1 MEADLTAACDDP
13 AAEDAVEEDE
23 DNLNAIITAVG
34 GVGINPD
41 TEESDHPNND
51 FCFTEA
57 DFIETRTA
65 MNDAMRHQGTHT
77 TTWTAIKALK
87 GEVVETRNAEYGN
100 CSWTVIDE
108 CNEDIFEEVREK
120 EELLYKKQNFYNI
133 IDNDDAKD
141 EDYSKLFWFLWP
153 ETVDNDLDKL
163 NGIVD
168 KNNIQRKEEYKR
180 TIKKVSKHEYIT
192 FHALMIAASAFSGQ
206 GEKLWSEE
214 KMGNNKKRKRMSCK
228 VDFGEY
234 MKRWRFRQIQNIIA
248 RVMECAEISEEDD
261 WWKFK
266 ERVVSFNKKRLS
278 HYYASHIGVFD
289 ESMSAFCPR

>member
-1 MEADLTAACDDP
+1 MVTTASDDP
-13 AAEDAVEEDE
+13 TAEDAIDEDE
-23 DNLNAIITAVG
+23 DNLDAVIAVLG
-34 GVGINPD
+34 GGDTNQD

-57 DFIETRTA
+57 DFIETRTT
-65 MNDAMRHQGTHT
+65 MNNAMRHQGTHT

-100 CSWTVIDE
+100 CIWTVIEE

-120 EELLYKKQNFYNI
+120 EEKLYKTKNFYNI
-133 IDNDDAKD
+133 VDNNDVKE
-141 EDYSKLFWFLWP
+141 EDYNKSFWFLWS
-153 ETVDNDLDKL
+153 ETVDNDLNKL

-168 KNNIQRKEEYKR
+168 KDNIQRKEEYKR
-180 TIKKVSKHEYIT
+180 TIKKVSKHEFYT

-206 GEKLWSEE
+206 GEKLWNEE
-214 KMGNNKKRKRMSCK
+214 KMRNNRKKRKGLSRK

-266 ERVVSFNKKRLS
+266 ERVVAFSEKRLK
-278 HYYASHIGVFD
+278 HYHASHIGGFD

>member
-1 MEADLTAACDDP
+1 MTIASDDP
-13 AAEDAVEEDE
+13 AAEDAIEEDE
-23 DNLNAIITAVG
+23 DNLQAIIAAVG
-34 GVGINPD
+34 VGDTNQD

-100 CSWTVIDE
+100 CIWTVIEE

-120 EELLYKKQNFYNI
+120 EETLYQTKNYYNI
-133 IDNDDAKD
+133 VDNNDVTE
-141 EDYSKLFWFLWP
+141 EDYNKSFWFLWP
-153 ETVDNDLDKL
+153 ETVDTDLNKL

-168 KNNIQRKEEYKR
+168 SDNMRRKEEYKR
-180 TIKKVSKHEYIT
+180 TIKKVSKPEFFT
-192 FHALMIAASAFSGQ
+192 FHALIIAASAFSGQ
-206 GEKLWSEE
+206 GEKLWNEE
-214 KMGNNKKRKRMSCK
+214 KMGHNRKKRKGLSQK

-234 MKRWRFRQIQNIIA
+234 MKRWRFRQIQNVIA

-278 HYYASHIGVFD
+278 HYHASHILVFD